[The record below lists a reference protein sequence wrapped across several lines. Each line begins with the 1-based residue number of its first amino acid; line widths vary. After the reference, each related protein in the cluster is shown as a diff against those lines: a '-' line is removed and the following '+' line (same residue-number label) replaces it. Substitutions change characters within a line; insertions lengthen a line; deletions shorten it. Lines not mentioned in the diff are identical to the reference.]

1 MPGNSNSSDRDTRLA
16 KQQEMIEKVVNWLK
30 EELVSPQDLT
40 HRRKDARY
48 FGRVVTKQGRKTED
62 GRIEGEEGFHI
73 IFSNTKLDSLTI
85 QELIAM
91 KMEDQQS
98 YASIARTQD
107 GILKQNKFYL
117 DLQLALHQKSVF
129 FSFEGALGN

>member
-107 GILKQNKFYL
+107 GILKQINFTLTFSLHYTKRVYF
-117 DLQLALHQKSVF
+117 LASREH
-129 FSFEGALGN
+129 